1 MVVTLLKR
9 IGLGTLVGA
18 FLALIG
24 VIVVLSVW
32 MVRLLESWMKSLEH
46 PVKAVRVHL
55 VEIAHAAYHTLQ
67 VELLS
72 PHHAIHVE
80 LLSVHHVMQLDVARH
95 HELWLRLSG
104 TDLLVGLMFLLAV
117 SIWTSARAISI
128 LLFVKT
134 GR

>member
-1 MVVTLLKR
+1 MVGIFLKR
-9 IGLGTLVGA
+9 IGPGMLIGA
-18 FLALIG
+18 FIALVG
-24 VIVVLSVW
+24 VIVVLGVR
-32 MVRLLESWMKSLEH
+32 MVRSLERYMKLLDGR
-46 PVKAVRVHL
+46 VKTARGRL

-80 LLSVHHVMQLDVARH
+80 VRGIHHVMQLDVTRH

-117 SIWTSARAISI
+117 SSWTSARAISI